1 MDTTLLVTEKSNHPV
16 RISLLQYYNRCDV
29 SCHSVVVIQYNNIYY
44 YLRMYRNTPVG
55 REGLGP
61 GPTLLTRFC
70 ERTVN
75 HHGGGG
81 LENNINVLIL

>member
-1 MDTTLLVTEKSNHPV
+1 
-16 RISLLQYYNRCDV
+16 
-29 SCHSVVVIQYNNIYY
+29 
-44 YLRMYRNTPVG
+44 MYRNTPVG

-70 ERTVN
+70 ECTVN

-81 LENNINVLIL
+81 SENNINVLIL